1 MLRGTDAPRC
11 FPLAPV
17 SHAPFHP
24 PIGIRRG
31 CHATLVALA
40 DHVFECSAQLYL
52 GLRSDLVFEVEM
64 GEELKI
70 NRKFGKEMT
79 MDIHQRER
87 EREFLAGGG
96 SPSSHS
102 PTPLVTPT
110 MVAPKASKRSFDV
123 AFLMAPD
130 DLSKKRQQQ
139 LRLVTTASLMQRY
152 SPPVVGSVQI
162 RQEPTPPQLSTSP
175 YGLLIP
181 GSRDYTLKD
190 TPKSPSPTF
199 TKSAFTKVTADTSR
213 LELVTHMPPRPASPS
228 SVSSGGGVSP
238 DVSYQESLSPPAI
251 SDRSSPY
258 GKSVP
263 PFFAASG
270 KPAAYIY
277 QNSVMRGGDKSEER
291 RSSPVEN
298 NHQSGSYLGYVSK
311 SPPLNLI
318 EKVPKVRQGLI
329 YPEGF
334 PPSPYGG
341 LTVATYPFQTNFS
354 PPVPPHPLLTAAANV
369 TAAALLPPSLAAL
382 TLPAQNVC
390 AKCNISFR
398 MTSDL
403 VYHMRS
409 HHKGESNTSDA
420 ARRRREQEKLKCPV
434 CNESFR
440 ERHHLTRHMTAH
452 QDKEGDVDDDSVS
465 ETPSRSR
472 VASK

>member
-1 MLRGTDAPRC
+1 
-11 FPLAPV
+11 
-17 SHAPFHP
+17 
-24 PIGIRRG
+24 
-31 CHATLVALA
+31 
-40 DHVFECSAQLYL
+40 
-52 GLRSDLVFEVEM
+52 
-64 GEELKI
+64 
-70 NRKFGKEMT
+70 MT

-96 SPSSHS
+96 SSPGSPGSHS
-102 PTPLVTPT
+102 PTPLVTP

-162 RQEPTPPQLSTSP
+162 RQEPIPPQLPTSP
-175 YGLLIP
+175 FGLLIP
-181 GSRDYTLKD
+181 GSRDYTMKD

-199 TKSAFTKVTADTSR
+199 TKSAFTKVTTDTSR
-213 LELVTHMPPRPASPS
+213 LELVTHLPHRPASPS
-228 SVSSGGGVSP
+228 SVSSGGGASP

-258 GKSVP
+258 ASPAKSVP
-263 PFFAASG
+263 PFFATSG

-277 QNSVMRGGDKSEER
+277 QNSVMNSRMGDKNEER
-291 RSSPVEN
+291 RGSPVEISN
-298 NHQSGSYLGYVSK
+298 NHQGGSSYLGYVSK
-311 SPPLNLI
+311 SPPRISNLV
-318 EKVPKVRQGLI
+318 EKVPKVRPNLL
-329 YPEGF
+329 YSDGF
-334 PPSPYGG
+334 APSPYGG
-341 LTVATYPFQTNFS
+341 LTVATYPFQTNFT

-452 QDKEGDVDDDSVS
+452 QDKEGDADDDSV
-465 ETPSRSR
+465 TDAPSRSR